1 MKVVIKVAPNKEK
14 ELRSTIKTD
23 WSGREVADLIHARKN
38 VENRILIFMC
48 KFVKKLGTKFK
59 TLLEKRSEMKLTWGK
74 I

>member
-38 VENRILIFMC
+38 V
-48 KFVKKLGTKFK
+48 
-59 TLLEKRSEMKLTWGK
+59 K
-74 I
+74 IES